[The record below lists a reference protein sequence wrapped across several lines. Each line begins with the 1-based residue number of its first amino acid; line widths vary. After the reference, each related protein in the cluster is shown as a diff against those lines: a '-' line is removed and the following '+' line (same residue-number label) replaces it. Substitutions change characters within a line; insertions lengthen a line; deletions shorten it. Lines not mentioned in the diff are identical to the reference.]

1 VSPTRILG
9 GLGWKELGTRVLKQ
23 VDKDD
28 VFGRAAQLSF
38 YFLLAL
44 FPLLLFLTVLLGYVA
59 ESGTRMR
66 DSLLSYLSTLLPVS
80 ASDLVYTTVDDITKA
95 KGGGK
100 LSFGILA
107 ALWASSTGMAALIR
121 SLNAAYNVEE
131 ARPWWKQRLV
141 SIGLTI
147 ALAVLI
153 ISALT
158 LLLTGEGIGEMI
170 AGSFGLGYAF
180 TMTWKIVQW
189 PLVLA
194 FALLSFDL
202 AYYFAPNLKDQDW
215 KWLTPGAVVGVLLW
229 LLISFAFRG
238 YLRFFNTYSV
248 TYGSLGAVIIL
259 MLWFYF
265 TGAAILIGGE
275 VNSEI
280 EAAAKAKSTT
290 ENGTTPATR
299 R

>member
-9 GLGWKELGTRVLKQ
+9 GLRWKELGTRVLKQ

-44 FPLLLFLTVLLGYVA
+44 FPLLLFLTVLLGYLA
-59 ESGTRMR
+59 ESGTRIR
-66 DSLLSYLSTLLPVS
+66 DRLLSYLTALLPVS
-80 ASDLVYTTVDDITKA
+80 ASDLVYTTVDDITQA

-121 SLNAAYNVEE
+121 SLNVAYNVEE

-153 ISALT
+153 ISALI
-158 LLLTGEGIGEMI
+158 LLLAGEGIGETI
-170 AGSFGLGYAF
+170 AGSFGLGRAF

-189 PLVLA
+189 PLVFG
-194 FALLSFDL
+194 FALLSFNL
-202 AYYFAPNLKDQDW
+202 AYYFAPNLKDQNW
-215 KWLTPGAVVGVLLW
+215 KWLTPGAVAGVLLW

-280 EAAAKAKSTT
+280 EAAAKAESTT
-290 ENGTTPATR
+290 
-299 R
+299 

>member
-1 VSPTRILG
+1 MGDRYVWWAE
-9 GLGWKELGTRVLKQ
+9 WKELGRRVIRE
-23 VDKDD
+23 VRDDD
-28 VFGRAAQLSF
+28 VLGRAAQLSF

-44 FPLLLFLTVLLGYVA
+44 FPLLLFLTALAGYVA

-66 DSLLSYLSTLLPVS
+66 DKLLGYLSTLLPVS
-80 ASDLVYTTVDDITKA
+80 ASELVYTTVDDISKA

-107 ALWASSTGMAALIR
+107 ALWASSNGMVALIK
-121 SLNAAYNVEE
+121 SLNVAYGVAE

-141 SIGLTI
+141 SIGLTF

-153 ISALT
+153 ISALI
-158 LLLTGEGIGEMI
+158 LLLTGEGIGETI
-170 AGSFGLGYAF
+170 AGNFGLGYAF
-180 TMTWKIVQW
+180 TITWKILQW

-194 FALLSFDL
+194 FALLSFNI
-202 AYYFAPNLKDQDW
+202 AYYFAPNLNDRVW
-215 KWLTPGAVVGVLLW
+215 KWLTPGAVVGVVLW
-229 LLISFAFRG
+229 LLVSFAFRG
-238 YLRFFNTYSV
+238 YLRLFDNFSV

-265 TGAAILIGGE
+265 TGVAILIGGE

-280 EAAAKAKSTT
+280 AAAAKQKAQLRTAQR
-290 ENGTTPATR
+290 G
-299 R
+299 